1 MKIIPVSKVEQI
13 DLEAL
18 VAHRLNCEAGD
29 GRPFKRLFA
38 IPLGTVTV
46 CARTE
51 TLDDLL
57 KAQCTEISVGRA
69 QMYAI
74 EKNDIRAASEK
85 GHLRNLRRTR
95 RAILCKKLEQSYAA
109 RQPPRS
115 NNLPSAEEGAAS
127 RENEIIPFS
136 RPNG

>member
-57 KAQCTEISVGRA
+57 KAQCTEIPVGRA

-74 EKNDIRAASEK
+74 EKN
-85 GHLRNLRRTR
+85 
-95 RAILCKKLEQSYAA
+95 Y
-109 RQPPRS
+109 
-115 NNLPSAEEGAAS
+115 
-127 RENEIIPFS
+127 F
-136 RPNG
+136 